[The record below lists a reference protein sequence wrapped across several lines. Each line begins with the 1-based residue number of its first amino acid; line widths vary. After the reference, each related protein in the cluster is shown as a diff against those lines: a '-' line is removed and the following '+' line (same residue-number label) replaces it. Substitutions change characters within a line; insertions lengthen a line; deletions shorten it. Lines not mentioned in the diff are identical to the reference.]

1 MGIMKIYRVEHISG
15 NGIFRAEDEKE
26 NAICNSFSFYEDLS
40 DKHTRFPNA
49 RVDVNGFSDIYY
61 CAFKSLKQLN
71 CWIRKEWRQEFKTFD
86 FKFYEIEIEEK
97 NCLIGKKQICF
108 KKEHIINKK
117 EIYENN

>member
-15 NGIFRAEDEKE
+15 YGIWRAETE
-26 NAICNSFSFYEDLS
+26 NGRSICQNYSFYCELDT
-40 DKHTRFPNA
+40 KHSKFPIA
-49 RVDVNGFSDIYY
+49 QKDVEKFIPGVHY
-61 CAFKSLKQLN
+61 CAFKSLRQLN
-71 CWIRKEWRQEFKTFD
+71 IWVKKEWRQELKSFD

-117 EIYENN
+117 EILKK